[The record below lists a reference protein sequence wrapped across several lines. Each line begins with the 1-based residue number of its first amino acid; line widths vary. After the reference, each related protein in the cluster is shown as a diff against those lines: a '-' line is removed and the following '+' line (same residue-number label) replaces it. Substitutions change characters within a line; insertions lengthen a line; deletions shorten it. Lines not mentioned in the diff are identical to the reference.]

1 MLRKASALLALI
13 LVSAVAPGCAGAPPG
28 DKAGGPGGGPV
39 VLRMASTYGGLD
51 STPAVEDFIR
61 RVNALSGGTLQI
73 QVINQWG
80 DWAPDAE
87 AQVVRAAAAGTVDL
101 GWAGS
106 RVFDTIGVP
115 GFRALSAPMLI
126 DSYPLENAVLRSA
139 MPGRMLAGL
148 ASVHVTGLGVLGEG
162 LRLPISARRPLLA
175 PADWRGV
182 SFGTLRSQVQEEAI
196 RALGATPVVAFG
208 PVRSHALGSG
218 QIRGFELD
226 LSRYVHLAG
235 LTTGAP
241 YVAANVALWPEF
253 DVLIAS
259 PGRLASLTAQQRTW
273 LRQAA
278 GGAARDSVGLAAS
291 GNVTSIGRAC
301 ALGARFVNATPADLA
316 ALRGSLAVVYQH
328 LEADPLTRAFIR
340 QIQRLKNSAPA
351 GPAPR
356 IPAGCTRKP

>member
-13 LVSAVAPGCAGAPPG
+13 LVSAVASGCAGAPPG
-28 DKAGGPGGGPV
+28 DKAGGAGGGPV
-39 VLRMASTYGGLD
+39 VLRMASTLGLD
-51 STPAVEDFIR
+51 AIPAVADFIR
-61 RVNALSGGTLQI
+61 RVNAVSGGTLQI
-73 QVINQWG
+73 KVINQWG
-80 DWAPDAE
+80 GWAPDAE

-115 GFRALSAPMLI
+115 GLRALSAPMLI
-126 DSYPLENAVLRSA
+126 DSYPLENAVLHSA

-182 SFGTLRSQVQEEAI
+182 SFGTLRSRVQEEAI

-208 PVRSHALGSG
+208 PVRSHAVGSG

-226 LSRYVHLAG
+226 VSRYVRLAG
-235 LTTGAP
+235 LATGAP

-259 PGRLASLTAQQRTW
+259 PRRLASLTVQQRTW

-278 GGAARDSVGLAAS
+278 DGAARDSAGLAAS
-291 GNVTSIGRAC
+291 GNAASIGRAC
-301 ALGARFVNATPADLA
+301 AMGARFVTATPADLA
-316 ALRGSLAVVYQH
+316 ALRRALSVVYQH
-328 LEADPLTRAFIR
+328 LQADPQTRAFIQ
-340 QIQRLKNSAPA
+340 QIQRLKNTTPA